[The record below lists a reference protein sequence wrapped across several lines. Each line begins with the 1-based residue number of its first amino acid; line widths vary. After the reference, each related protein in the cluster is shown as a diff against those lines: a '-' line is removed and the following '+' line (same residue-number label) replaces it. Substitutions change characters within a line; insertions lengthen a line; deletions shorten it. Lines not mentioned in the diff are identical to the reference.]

1 MHVERRERQCI
12 RTRASLHPSRSAGL
26 SDQCQRAYLSDMAY
40 RLLKVAAAG
49 ERDPIKLKEVA
60 LQADAEGLSMADQR

>member
-1 MHVERRERQCI
+1 MSALEREQLRHILHE
-12 RTRASLHPSRSAGL
+12 AWNSLPPNQR
-26 SDQCQRAYLSDMAY
+26 QRAYLSDMAY

-60 LQADAEGLSMADQR
+60 LQADAEGSAADQR